1 LRNECV
7 NVGRKE
13 FPTREAV
20 LNTAVHKAAAEQAP
34 CGNDFDFT
42 NSLKHFH
49 SATTFPL
56 TKPLNAQTVKK
67 TQQN

>member
-1 LRNECV
+1 
-7 NVGRKE
+7 
-13 FPTREAV
+13 V
-20 LNTAVHKAAAEQAP
+20 LNAAAHKAAAEQAP

-42 NSLKHFH
+42 DTLKHFH

-56 TKPLNAQTVKK
+56 TKPLNSQTVKK